1 MSDPTK
7 SKTLKLNPADV
18 TVDESMPRYPM
29 SFSPKPK
36 LSDEEVAVGKPLR
49 LAARNKV
56 SDYLNRLLEHEKGEK
71 NYIKQNWSK
80 EYDDRRKNFQMI
92 LDLKNSPANKK
103 LISYIKTELVW
114 WDNNKEVT
122 ADEVNERLINYDD
135 TIDTLEKE
143 AREYRPQ
150 DPTTRNN
157 NTTISKPNPADL
169 VVDESMPSYPISF
182 TSTPKLSDEEVAAGK
197 PLRLAARKKVQDL
210 YNMLLNDEKTFK
222 KNLKDG
228 LKDWDKFSQKDKQ
241 EITNSLNLFNARK
254 PLMNFLKTELV
265 WWENNIELSTRQ
277 VNARDIKYDET
288 STKLLEAARNFRPE
302 DPDTS
307 ASDEEEKRLEKLR
320 NATIYDDITESLST
334 MAKMSFFLIYLIV
347 ALRCASFAVNE
358 NLHKGVPYRILI
370 FIYTFLFVPIFGPYY
385 LWKGIK
391 SYIWNT
397 PLPPYE
403 GFFPLYPYDKS
414 EPLTLNRR
422 LYGYI
427 DSPELQARIEKQK
440 NDDIGARDAAV
451 ISKGLREK
459 IIAEHSV

>member
-29 SFSPKPK
+29 SFSSKPK
-36 LSDEEVAVGKPLR
+36 VSDEEIAVGKPLR
-49 LAARNKV
+49 LAARKKV

-71 NYIKQNWSK
+71 YFIKQNWSK
-80 EYDDRRKNFQMI
+80 EYDDRRKVFQMI
-92 LDLKNSPANKK
+92 LDSKNSPANKK
-103 LISYIKTELVW
+103 LMSYIKTELVW
-114 WDNNKEVT
+114 WDNNKEVS
-122 ADEVNERLINYDD
+122 ADEVNERLINYDE

-143 AREYRPQ
+143 ARDYRPQ

-157 NTTISKPNPADL
+157 NTPISKPNPADL

-197 PLRLAARKKVQDL
+197 PLRLAARKKVQDT
-210 YNMLLNDEKTFK
+210 YNSLLNEEKTIKKMIKDDFK
-222 KNLKDG
+222 SFPDEQKKYVLTNLAR
-228 LKDWDKFSQKDKQ
+228 
-241 EITNSLNLFNARK
+241 TNSNENKA
-254 PLMNFLKTELV
+254 LMSYLKTELV
-265 WWENNIELSTRQ
+265 WWDNNVEVSKRQ

-288 STKLLEAARNFRPE
+288 STKLFEAARNYKPE

-307 ASDEEEKRLEKLR
+307 AKDEEEKRLEKLR
-320 NATIYDDITESLST
+320 NATIYDDITDSLST
-334 MAKMSFFLIYLIV
+334 MAKISFFLVYIIV
-347 ALRCASFAVNE
+347 GLRCASFAVNE
-358 NLHKGVPYRILI
+358 NLHKGVMYRILI

-422 LYGYI
+422 LYGYL

-440 NDDIGARDAAV
+440 NDERASKDAAV
-451 ISKGLREK
+451 VSKGLREK
-459 IIAEHSV
+459 IIAEHSA